1 MYGSAIAWLRDLFGH
16 GPGMFDALLGV
27 YGFLALAALVLVI
40 RHGRRSSSLL
50 SRWMPPLTVLLVA
63 AAGLAASDARYS
75 ATSRRMRADL
85 IVEAEGLARAMDP
98 DLVAALRFSS
108 ADATNPAHQRISG
121 HLRDFSRARGHRSIY
136 TLARTGRG
144 LVTGPRGPAPE
155 PATAPPPGSPFT
167 GLPPSGWM
175 AVTGGVPA
183 MVEPGAYGDGSVVTV
198 LAPVRDPGH
207 GLTDIAVGI
216 EVAARDWHAR
226 LTGAAS
232 LPLFC
237 ALAVLSLLL
246 AGQRV
251 LQDVSPGRG
260 HGVHRHADAIVA
272 AAMGLL
278 LTAILVWTAHDI
290 ESRARRMAFVQLAE
304 SHARR
309 IARTFDDVSNFGMAA
324 LANFFESSEVVTAP
338 EFQSFARSLP
348 MHGAVQSYEWVPRVG
363 GSRRDALAAEA
374 ARSGVAGFALWE
386 PGPADTRQPAAARP
400 VHHPR
405 LYAVSPAGEPP
416 PQPGLD
422 RSADPAFL
430 VAADTAIRTG
440 LTTATLPADKR
451 YRGSP
456 HSLILLRPVRSA
468 SPGAATAPDKSCA
481 GFILAQVTPRNIL
494 PPLPDAAGH
503 AGRFVAIDLA
513 DLPAL
518 SSSACAGD
526 APGDKAGLL
535 YAASSRPGPTPPA
548 AIFPLFLCGRTLAVR
563 VCATPEFLT
572 ANPLRD
578 GLGIAVSG
586 CLLTALMSLFVGVLA
601 GRERLLGEEVRRRT
615 QDLRESER
623 RLVRAQRVARMGS
636 WHQVAGSDEPEWS
649 PEIRRLFDVKPTEP
663 STREVFLSRIH
674 PDDRERVARAW
685 QGAAAGGSHEIEYR
699 ALVDGATRW
708 MSERTERDGDGQ
720 APCVGIVQDITER
733 RRLQDQLFQAQRL
746 DTVGRL
752 AGGIAH
758 DFNNLLQVISGFC
771 DLLRERFRPDG
782 ESSADLAEIAN
793 ATQKATDLTRQLLAF
808 SRRQVMS
815 PRVLDLNAVIEQSRR
830 MLVRVLG
837 EDIRID
843 LQPGQ
848 GLDRVR
854 IDPGQFDQVFM
865 NLAVNAR
872 DAMTGGGVLTI
883 RTGNL
888 DLSDHDA
895 RSIPDAAPGRYVR
908 VTIADTGCGMTP
920 EIRRQI
926 FEPFFTTKGR
936 QGTGLGLSVVYG
948 IVRQQEGFIQV
959 ESEPGRGAAF
969 HVCFPACSVARDPEA
984 VPESPEDLDAY
995 RGQGESLLV
1004 VEDEPGVLR
1013 FLLRI
1018 LGSAGY
1024 SVHGVETHA
1033 GAIATAADMGSRLDV
1048 LVSDVVLPDGTGL
1061 DLADQ
1066 LLARVPGLH
1075 VLLVSGHT
1083 EEHSRVEDTLRRGI
1097 RFLQKPLS
1105 ARDILR
1111 ALHEML
1117 HP

>member
-1 MYGSAIAWLRDLFGH
+1 MYDSVISWLRDLLGH
-16 GPGMFDALLGV
+16 GPGIHHAFLVA
-27 YGFLALAALVLVI
+27 YGFLSLASLALVI
-40 RHGRRSSSLL
+40 RYGRRSPSLL
-50 SRWMPPLTVLLVA
+50 SRRMPPLTVLLVA
-63 AAGLAASDARYS
+63 AAGLAASDARFS
-75 ATSRRMRADL
+75 ATARRMRADL
-85 IVEAEGLARAMDP
+85 IVEAEGVARAMDP
-98 DLVAALRFSS
+98 ALIAALRFSS
-108 ADATNPAHQRISG
+108 SDATNPAHQRISG
-121 HLRDFSRARGHRSIY
+121 HLRDFARIRGHRSVFV
-136 TLARTGRG
+136 LAHTGTG
-144 LVTGPRGPAPE
+144 LVTGPRSPSPE
-155 PATAPPPGSPFT
+155 SATTPPPGSPHA

-175 AVTGGVPA
+175 AVTGGVSA
-183 MVEPGAYGDGSVVTV
+183 VVEPAATGSNAVATA
-198 LAPVRDPGH
+198 LAPFREPGH
-207 GLTDIAVGI
+207 GLADVAVGI
-216 EVAARDWHAR
+216 DVAARDWHAH
-226 LTGAAS
+226 LTGAAL

-237 ALAVLSLLL
+237 ALVVLSLLL

-251 LQDVSPGRG
+251 LQEVSPSQGRG
-260 HGVHRHADAIVA
+260 VQRHADAIVT

-290 ESRARRMAFVQLAE
+290 ESRARRMTFVQLAE
-304 SHARR
+304 AHARR
-309 IARTFDDVSNFGMAA
+309 IVRTFNDVGSFGMAA
-324 LANFFESSEVVTAP
+324 LANFFESSEVVTAS

-348 MHGAVQSYEWVPRVG
+348 MRGAVRTYEWVPRVG
-363 GSRRDALAAEA
+363 GSRRSAFVAEA
-374 ARSGVAGFALWE
+374 SRNGVPDLAFWE
-386 PGPADTRQPAAARP
+386 PGPTGALQQAATRP
-400 VHHPR
+400 VHHPS
-405 LYAVSPAGEPP
+405 LYAIAPAGESPP
-416 PQPGLD
+416 PPGLD

-430 VAADTAIRTG
+430 AAADIAVRTG
-440 LTTATLPADKR
+440 LTTAALPADKR

-456 HSLILLRPVRSA
+456 PPFVLLRPVRSA
-468 SPGAATAPDKSCA
+468 SPGSATAPDRSCA
-481 GFILAQVTPRNIL
+481 GFVLAQVSPRDL
-494 PPLPDAAGH
+494 LASLHDAG
-503 AGRFVAIDLA
+503 GRSGRPVAIELA

-518 SSSACAGD
+518 SSSACAGNAD
-526 APGDKAGLL
+526 GERSGLPYAG
-535 YAASSRPGPTPPA
+535 SSRRGPTPPSS
-548 AIFPLFLCGRTLAVR
+548 IFPLFLCGRTLAVR
-563 VCATPEFLT
+563 VCPTPAFLA

-578 GLGIAVSG
+578 GIGIALSG

-601 GRERLLGEEVRRRT
+601 GRERRLGEEVRRRT

-649 PEIRRLFDVKPTEP
+649 PEIRRLFGVKAAEP
-663 STREVFLSRIH
+663 ATREAFLSRIH

-685 QGAAAGGSHEIEYR
+685 QDATAGGSHEIEYR

-771 DLLRERFRPDG
+771 DLLRERFRPDA
-782 ESSADLAEIAN
+782 ESSADLAEIAS
-793 ATQKATDLTRQLLAF
+793 ATHKATDLTRQLLAF
-808 SRRQVMS
+808 SRRQVMT
-815 PRVLDLNAVIEQSRR
+815 PRVLDLNAVIEHNRR
-830 MLVRVLG
+830 MLARVLG

-872 DAMTGGGVLTI
+872 DAMADGGVLTI

-888 DLSDHDA
+888 DLSDLEA

-908 VTIADTGCGMTP
+908 VTVADTGSGMTP
-920 EIRRQI
+920 EVRRQI

-936 QGTGLGLSVVYG
+936 RGTGLGLSVVYG

-959 ESEPGRGAAF
+959 ESEPGRGATF
-969 HVCFPACSVARDPEA
+969 HVCFPACSAGRDPEA
-984 VPESPEDLDAY
+984 APESPEDLVAY
-995 RGQGESLLV
+995 RGRGESLLV

-1013 FLLRI
+1013 FLMRI
-1018 LGSAGY
+1018 LGNAGY
-1024 SVHGVETHA
+1024 SVRGVATHA
-1033 GAIATAADMGSRLDV
+1033 GAVAAATEMGAGLDV

-1066 LLARVPGLH
+1066 LLARVPGLR

-1111 ALHEML
+1111 AIHEML